1 MLPFSADA
9 RLFSKKNQI
18 YFLPIKTKKKNRPQK
33 LHIISPKLFFFTV
46 LPDCQNQP
54 KIDFSYHK
62 YVPRLIH
69 RGGKDG

>member
-18 YFLPIKTKKKNRPQK
+18 YFLPIKTKKNQASKVAHNQPQT
-33 LHIISPKLFFFTV
+33 FFFTV